1 MLQEDCKSNW
11 VEVTSEHTF
20 YNFTLSS
27 RYAQIVKW
35 CTLLTLHHTE
45 ATQHFNKTSTAQAEA
60 GFDLCKS
67 KRDVVSRDYICN
79 IIMIRLRLDNTDNCN
94 ISYNNKYLNTR
105 GLINRLAS
113 HGGGLDCV
121 FWL

>member
-1 MLQEDCKSNW
+1 MVHIVD
-11 VEVTSEHTF
+11 
-20 YNFTLSS
+20 FTPH
-27 RYAQIVKW
+27 
-35 CTLLTLHHTE
+35 CTE
-45 ATQHFNKTSTAQAEA
+45 AIQHFNNKTSTAQAEA
-60 GFDLCKS
+60 DFDLCKS

-121 FWL
+121 FGL

>member
-1 MLQEDCKSNW
+1 MSTHFTILHCQVDMLKLLRVHIVD
-11 VEVTSEHTF
+11 
-20 YNFTLSS
+20 FTTH
-27 RYAQIVKW
+27 
-35 CTLLTLHHTE
+35 CTE
-45 ATQHFNKTSTAQAEA
+45 ATQHFNNKTSTAQAEA

-113 HGGGLDCV
+113 HGGLDCV
-121 FWL
+121 FGL